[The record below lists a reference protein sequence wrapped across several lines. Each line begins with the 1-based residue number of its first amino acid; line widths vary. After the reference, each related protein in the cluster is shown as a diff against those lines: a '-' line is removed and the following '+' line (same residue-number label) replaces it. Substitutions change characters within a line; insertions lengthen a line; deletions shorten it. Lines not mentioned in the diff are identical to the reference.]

1 MTARKLFENVLPQ
14 ILRDNPARAE
24 KLGAAIC
31 FDILGE
37 GGGTWIVDAVSRPP
51 RVTKLGTGAISCTVR
66 AQVLDFQ
73 AMLAEPKAALSLFQ
87 QGKIQVT
94 GDSAAV
100 TRFHLLFG

>member
-51 RVTKLGTGAISCTVR
+51 RVTKGTGASSCTVR
-66 AQVLDFQ
+66 AQAVDFQ

-94 GDSAAV
+94 GDTAAA

>member
-1 MTARKLFENVLPQ
+1 MTARELFENVLPQ

-24 KLGAAIC
+24 KLGAVIC

-51 RVTKLGTGAISCTVR
+51 RVTNLGTGASSCTVR
-66 AQVLDFQ
+66 AQAVDFQ

-87 QGKIQVT
+87 QGKIQVA
-94 GDSAAV
+94 GDTAIA
-100 TRFHLLFG
+100 TRFHLLLG